1 MARNKVKS
9 KGKKKPA
16 AKPAKTKKTAV
27 KGKKPALKAKVAKPA
42 PKAAKAK
49 KAAVRV
55 KKAAMPAK
63 KTGSINWSEIFTPL
77 DDRVL
82 IEVEQETRTVGGLFI
97 PSSASE
103 KPQRGTVRAVG
114 RGRCDKKGRVRPMDV
129 TVGDEV
135 LFAAF
140 AGTSVNLGA
149 RDIIILRE
157 TDLLGIVE

>member
-1 MARNKVKS
+1 VARNKVKS

-49 KAAVRV
+49 KAA
-55 KKAAMPAK
+55 MPAK

-82 IEVEQETRTVGGLFI
+82 IEVEQETRTAGGLFI